1 MTQSDRRRIKWG
13 FSTNAVTERPK
24 TLAEA
29 QERLLVSDEPPQM
42 NDVIIAEVVELGRHT
57 KIELPTKRAAALF
70 VGDLVGVAYG
80 YRYAT
85 RQFEGV
91 IPPSNG
97 PCHML
102 SVGGVCGEVVGM
114 PFDMEPPTILR
125 PIGYLRGA
133 DGKRVNLERLGIVG
147 SEPPFGAAKVIL
159 VVGASMDSGKT
170 TAAYSIVHGL
180 TRAGAVVAAG
190 KVTGTASAKDP
201 LIMEDAG
208 AVKILDFT
216 DAGFV
221 STAQCSSAQLWRIL
235 TAIGTH
241 LAHTNPDYI
250 VLEIADGIVQRETQL
265 LLGLLREKGCIDFTV
280 YTCNDSLGVASGV
293 NTLRKLDFN
302 VVAVSG
308 SVAYSPLAAREAQAQ
323 TDLPVLLRE
332 QLQDPAVEQLFVKR
346 DAEGRTNALKDLIL
360 KFPTTPKPLGRTAS
374 SL

>member
-1 MTQSDRRRIKWG
+1 
-13 FSTNAVTERPK
+13 
-24 TLAEA
+24 
-29 QERLLVSDEPPQM
+29 M

-57 KIELPTKRAAALF
+57 KIELPTKRAATLF

-125 PIGYLRGA
+125 PLGYLRGA

-221 STAQCSSAQLWRIL
+221 STAQCSSAQLSNSD
-235 TAIGTH
+235 AIGTH
-241 LAHTNPDYI
+241 LLIRTDYI
-250 VLEIADGIVQRETQL
+250 VLEIADGIVQRDATAL
-265 LLGLLREKGCIDFTV
+265 
-280 YTCNDSLGVASGV
+280 TCC
-293 NTLRKLDFN
+293 
-302 VVAVSG
+302 
-308 SVAYSPLAAREAQAQ
+308 
-323 TDLPVLLRE
+323 
-332 QLQDPAVEQLFVKR
+332 VKR
-346 DAEGRTNALKDLIL
+346 
-360 KFPTTPKPLGRTAS
+360 
-374 SL
+374 